1 MIYNLFTLIYKLIHL
16 NAILILTL
24 NVKVASLAYIK

>member
-1 MIYNLFTLIYKLIHL
+1 MIYNLFTLIYKLIDQ

-24 NVKVASLAYIK
+24 NVKVASLTLDK

>member
-1 MIYNLFTLIYKLIHL
+1 MIYNLFTLIYKLIDQ

-24 NVKVASLAYIK
+24 NGKVASLTLDK